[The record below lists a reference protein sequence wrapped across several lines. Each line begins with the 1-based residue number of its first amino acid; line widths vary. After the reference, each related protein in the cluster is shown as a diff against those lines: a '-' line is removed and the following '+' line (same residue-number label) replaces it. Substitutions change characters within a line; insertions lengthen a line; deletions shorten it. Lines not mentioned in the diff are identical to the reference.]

1 MQLAGLA
8 YGGTRSM
15 NVDRSRLRERLRGA
29 EAILAP
35 GVFSPLQAQIAEK
48 LGFELI
54 YAGGNALSVNLFG
67 RPDLGLTSLNER
79 VDAVRRITEA
89 VDTPILVDADT
100 GFGSALTIRQ
110 CVHQFEGCGVAGLHL
125 EDEALKSTHDFGSLA
140 ASVESMRQR
149 IQVAVES
156 RLDPDFLVFA
166 RCNTLRSHGIAETL
180 ERAHAY
186 VDAGADGLFVLGMR
200 TDEVAVIGH
209 EFPNLPQIYNMTVR
223 GDGPKLTAEDVAS
236 SGYRIVI
243 IPNLLS
249 LALARTTW
257 DLLSSVRESGSILPL
272 LDRSLRPDQMDEIS
286 GFNLADALRKE
297 FPLA

>member
-1 MQLAGLA
+1 
-8 YGGTRSM
+8 M
-15 NVDRSRLRERLRGA
+15 NGDRSRLRERLRGT
-29 EAILAP
+29 EALLAP

-79 VDAVRRITEA
+79 VDAVRRITDA
-89 VDTPILVDADT
+89 VETPILVDADT

-110 CVHQFEGCGVAGLHL
+110 CVHQFERCGVAGLHL
-125 EDEALKSTHDFGSLA
+125 EDEAVKNTHDFGSLA

-149 IQVAVES
+149 IHVAVDA
-156 RLDPDFLVFA
+156 RLDPNFLVFA

-200 TDEVAVIGH
+200 SDEVGVIGR
-209 EFPNLPQIYNMTVR
+209 EFPNLPQIYNMSVR
-223 GDGPKLTAEDVAS
+223 GDGAKFTAQEVANF
-236 SGYRIVI
+236 GYRVVI

-249 LALARTTW
+249 LALARTTQ
-257 DLLSSVRESGSILPL
+257 DLLSSVRSSGGISQL
-272 LDRSLRPDQMDEIS
+272 LDRILRPDQMDEIS
-286 GFNLADALRKE
+286 GFNLADSLQKQY
-297 FPLA
+297 PLA